1 MSRLGLLAR
10 RAARSRVLG
19 ALTTPYSPSRWTELL
34 NPLWSEEDRARITDI
49 RHETADV
56 LTVTLRPAP
65 GWPGHTA
72 GQHTVLRVDV
82 DGVRFA
88 RAFTLASS
96 AHRTGTVELT
106 CKAYPDARVV
116 PWLRDRGE
124 PDMVVGLDHPTG
136 EVVLPDERPE
146 HLVCV
151 VGGSG
156 ITPAMA
162 MLRTLRD
169 EHHTGRISLVQ
180 FARTSDDVL
189 FSQEL
194 DELSGVLPGL
204 AVHTVLTR
212 QRPDAAHVHLPGDTA
227 HTHHG
232 RHLDKALLDE
242 LAPGWP
248 HALSLVCGPVGML
261 EAAEQIW
268 TGTLADRLLVERFR
282 PKPLVIPDDVSGTIR
297 FTKSQVTCD
306 NDGRTL
312 LEQAEDAGL
321 EPAFGCRMGICHTCD
336 VPKLDGVTRDVR
348 NDELDTGERDKIQ
361 PCVAVALGDVDLHL

>member
-1 MSRLGLLAR
+1 M
-10 RAARSRVLG
+10 
-19 ALTTPYSPSRWTELL
+19 L
-34 NPLWSEEDRARITDI
+34 NPLWSEEDRARVTDV
-49 RHETADV
+49 RHETDDV
-56 LTVTLRPAP
+56 ITVTLEPAP

-88 RAFTLASS
+88 RAFTLATS
-96 AHRTGTVELT
+96 AHRPDTVELT
-106 CKAYPDARVV
+106 CKAYPDAKVV

-124 PDMVVGLDHPTG
+124 PGLVVGLDHPTG
-136 EVVLPDERPE
+136 DVVLPDPRPE

-169 EHHTGRISLVQ
+169 EGHTGRVSFVQ
-180 FARTSDDVL
+180 FARNRRDVL
-189 FSQEL
+189 FV
-194 DELSGVLPGL
+194 DELKAMTTVLPGL
-204 AVHTVLTR
+204 SVHTILTGD
-212 QRPDAAHVHLPGDTA
+212 QRAEPRGAHD
-227 HTHHG
+227 G

-248 HALSLVCGPVGML
+248 DATSLVCGPLPML

-268 TGTLADRLLVERFR
+268 AGDLAGQLLIERFR
-282 PKPLVIPDDVSGTIR
+282 PKPLEIPDDVTGTVT
-297 FTKSQVTCD
+297 FSKSQVRTD

-321 EPAFGCRMGICHTCD
+321 SPEFGCRMGVCHTCD
-336 VPKLDGVTRDVR
+336 VPKLHGATRDVR

>member
-1 MSRLGLLAR
+1 MSRLGLIAR

-49 RHETADV
+49 RHENADV

-106 CKAYPDARVV
+106 CKAYPDAKVV

-124 PDMVVGLDHPTG
+124 PGAIVGLDHPTG
-136 EVVLPDERPE
+136 DVVLPDERPE

-169 EHHTGRISLVQ
+169 EHHTERISFVQ

-189 FSQEL
+189 FAEEL
-194 DELSGVLPGL
+194 QTLADALPGL
-204 AVHTVLTR
+204 SVHTILTR
-212 QRPDAAHVHLPGDTA
+212 ESRGPLDR
-227 HTHHG
+227 

-248 HALSLVCGPVGML
+248 EALSLACGPVPML
-261 EAAEQIW
+261 EAAEEIW
-268 TGTLADRLLVERFR
+268 TGRLADRLLIERFR

-297 FTKSQVTCD
+297 FSKSQVTCD

-321 EPAFGCRMGICHTCD
+321 SPDFGCRMGVCHTCD
-336 VPKLDGVTRDVR
+336 VPKLHGVTRDVR